1 MQNDGNVGLAML
13 TPSSNTVVEPLTS
26 AMAWPLYPDVSV
38 HFGRFRVTRIALDE
52 GSNSQFT
59 LEPILAAAD
68 LLADAKPAII
78 AWNGTS
84 ASWLGFDTD
93 DRLCAAITKRTGIP
107 ATSAILSLNRLLAE
121 MGVKRLGLVT
131 PYTRDVQQRII
142 ANYAAIGIET
152 VAERHSGRS
161 DNHSFA
167 EVTEEEIREMC
178 LDVAQARPDAIAIV
192 CTNMRGPLI
201 APELERQTGI
211 PILDSVAFTLWG
223 CLRETG
229 VPMDRLAGYGQMF
242 VSGRD
247 QGLCAV
253 PAQ

>member
-1 MQNDGNVGLAML
+1 MQNNGSIGLAML
-13 TPSSNTVVEPLTS
+13 TPSSNTVVEPYTS
-26 AMAWPLYPDVSV
+26 AMAWPLYPEVSV
-38 HFGRFRVTRIALDE
+38 HFGRFRVTRIALDDN
-52 GSNSQFT
+52 SNNQFS

-68 LLADAKPAII
+68 LLADAKPSVI

-93 DRLCAAITKRTGIP
+93 VQLCEAITARTGIP

-131 PYTRDVQQRII
+131 PYTQDVQDRII

-167 EVTEEEIREMC
+167 EVTEDEISEMC
-178 LDVAQARPDAIAIV
+178 LDVARAKPDAIAIV

-201 APELERQTGI
+201 APELEQQTGV

-223 CLRETG
+223 CLDKTG
-229 VPMDRLAGYGQMF
+229 VPMDRLTHYGQMF
-242 VSGRD
+242 TYRGD
-247 QGLCAV
+247 QSLRSL
-253 PAQ
+253 PAK

>member
-1 MQNDGNVGLAML
+1 ML
-13 TPSSNTVVEPLTS
+13 TPSSNTVVEPYTS
-26 AMAWPLYPDVSV
+26 AMAWPLYPQVSV
-38 HFGRFRVTRIALDE
+38 HFGRFRVTRIALDDN
-52 GSNSQFT
+52 SNSQFT

-68 LLADAKPAII
+68 LLADAKPSVI

-93 DRLCAAITKRTGIP
+93 VQLCKAITARTGIP
-107 ATSAILSLNRLLAE
+107 STSAILSLNRLLAE

-131 PYTRDVQQRII
+131 PYTKDVQERII
-142 ANYAAIGIET
+142 ANYAAIGIDT

-167 EVTEEEIREMC
+167 EVTEDEIREMC
-178 LDVAQARPDAIAIV
+178 LDVARAKPDAIAIV

-201 APELERQTGI
+201 APELEQQTGV

-223 CLRETG
+223 CLDKAG
-229 VPMDRLAGYGQMF
+229 VPMDRLAHYGQMF
-242 VSGRD
+242 TYGGD
-247 QGLCAV
+247 QSLRNLSAK
-253 PAQ
+253 